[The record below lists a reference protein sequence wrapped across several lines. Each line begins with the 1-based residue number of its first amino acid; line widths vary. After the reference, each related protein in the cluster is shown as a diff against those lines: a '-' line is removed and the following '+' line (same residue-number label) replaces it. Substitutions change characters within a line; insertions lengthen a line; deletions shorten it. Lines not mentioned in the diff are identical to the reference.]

1 MQDGINNTMA
11 NQQNNIVA
19 REKVYSDLDFAFREN
34 PITGELAIKR
44 DIESVKQSVV
54 NILSTNPG
62 ERPFLP
68 LFGANIRKY
77 LFENFNQIKASL
89 IEEQVINALSNYEPR
104 VRVLNVNVDGKVDRN
119 EIDVTVEFEI
129 RSPTRDVTSVSFT
142 VERLR

>member
-1 MQDGINNTMA
+1 MA
-11 NQQNNIVA
+11 NQENNIVA
-19 REKVYSDLDFAFREN
+19 RDKIYSDLDFAFREN
-34 PITGELAIKR
+34 PITGELAVKR

-77 LFENFNQIKASL
+77 LFENFNQINATL
-89 IEEQVINALSNYEPR
+89 IEEQVINALANYEPR
-104 VRVLNVNVDGKVDRN
+104 VRVLNVDVDGTPSNTDRN

>member
-1 MQDGINNTMA
+1 MA
-11 NQQNNIVA
+11 NQENNIVA
-19 REKVYSDLDFAFREN
+19 REKIYSDLDFAFREN

-44 DIESVKQSVV
+44 DVESVKQSVV

-77 LFENFNQIKASL
+77 LFENFNQINATL
-89 IEEQVINALSNYEPR
+89 IEEQVINSLANYEPR
-104 VRVLNVNVDGKVDRN
+104 VRVLNVDVDGTPSNTDRN